1 MVVVDIV
8 NLNALICNGKSVNS
22 GFAFLAIFNST
33 GTVLT
38 VSAQSSNIVK
48 NYQAHLDSDK

>member
-22 GFAFLAIFNST
+22 GFAFNST